1 MISNRIR
8 AAAFAITCMSVS
20 PWSAYAAQDADLY
33 AAAKKNGE
41 TEVTWYQSHI
51 RTEASEKIGQAFTAK
66 YPGIKVNVFNS
77 TAAVAYQR
85 LTQDIKAGAAQ
96 ADIFGTTDISQMATL
111 KKQGNLE
118 KFVPETAAGMV
129 PAVKALNDPEG
140 FYTITYAA
148 LVALTYNSDKVNAE
162 NAPKRWTDLTDKK
175 WEGQVTIGS
184 PNYSGTLG
192 GWTVMIKR
200 LYGMDFFQK
209 LAANRPLVGR
219 SIDDALIHLN
229 SGESSIAAGDVAS
242 TSRSKARGNPL
253 GISYPEDGALL
264 LVGPTALVKGSKHPN
279 AGKLF
284 INFLLTPDAAK
295 VIVGEFEQAVI
306 LNAPAPPSGVPL
318 KDIKTVTNSVDE
330 ILKELPGIKE
340 KWRETFND

>member
-1 MISNRIR
+1 MTSIR
-8 AAAFAITCMSVS
+8 MVGIAFAVACVGAL
-20 PWSAYAAQDADLY
+20 PRPAHAAQDAELY
-33 AAAKKNGE
+33 EAAKKAGE

-77 TAAVAYQR
+77 TAAVAFQR
-85 LTQDIKAGAAQ
+85 LTQDLKAGSVQ
-96 ADIFGTTDISQMATL
+96 ADVFGTTDISHMPTL
-111 KKQGNLE
+111 KAQGSLE

-140 FYTITYAA
+140 FYTVTYAS
-148 LVALTYNSDKVNAE
+148 LTALTYNTDKVKKE

-209 LAANRPLVGR
+209 LADNKPLVGR

-242 TSRSKARGNPL
+242 TSRSIARGNPL

-264 LVGPTALVKGSKHPN
+264 LIGPTALIKGAKHPN
-279 AGKLF
+279 AGKLL

-295 VIVGEFEQAVI
+295 VIVGEFEQSVI
-306 LNAPAPPSGVPL
+306 IDAPPPPSGVPL
-318 KDIKTVTNSVDE
+318 KDIKTTTNPLDE
-330 ILKELPGIKE
+330 ILKESPGIKE
-340 KWRETFND
+340 KWRDLFGS

>member
-1 MISNRIR
+1 MMSIRIW
-8 AAAFAITCMSVS
+8 ALTCAFACIAVS
-20 PWSAYAAQDADLY
+20 PRPAPAAQDADLY
-33 AAAKKNGE
+33 EAAKKASE
-41 TEVTWYQSHI
+41 TEITWYQSHI

-77 TAAVAYQR
+77 TAAVAFQR
-85 LTQDIKAGAAQ
+85 LTQDLKAGAAQ
-96 ADIFGTTDISQMATL
+96 ADIFGTTDISHMPSL
-111 KKQGNLE
+111 KSQGSLE
-118 KFVPETAAGMV
+118 KFVPETVSGMV
-129 PAVKALNDPEG
+129 PAVKQLNDPEG
-140 FYTITYAA
+140 YYTITYAA
-148 LVALTYNSDKVNAE
+148 LVALTYNSDKVKPE

-192 GWTVMIKR
+192 GWSVMIKR
-200 LYGMDFFQK
+200 LYGMEFFQK
-209 LAANRPLVGR
+209 LADNKPLVGR

-242 TSRSKARGNPL
+242 TSRSIARGNPL

-264 LVGPTALVKGSKHPN
+264 LVGPTALIKGAKHPN

-284 INFLLTPDAAK
+284 INYLLTPDAAK

-306 LNAPAPPSGVPL
+306 IDAAAPPSGVPL
-318 KDIKTVTNSVDE
+318 KDIKTVSNPLEE
-330 ILKELPGIKE
+330 ILRELPGIKE
-340 KWRETFND
+340 KWRDLFGS

>member
-1 MISNRIR
+1 MISSRIR
-8 AAAFAITCMSVS
+8 IAALATIVMSVT
-20 PWSAYAAQDADLY
+20 PWLAYAAQDADLY

-96 ADIFGTTDISQMATL
+96 ADIFGTTDISHMATL

-129 PAVKALNDPEG
+129 PAVKALNDPDG

-148 LVALTYNSDKVNAE
+148 LVALTYNSDKVKPE

-209 LAANRPLVGR
+209 LAANNPLVGR

-229 SGESSIAAGDVAS
+229 SGESAIAAGDVAS

-253 GISYPEDGALL
+253 GISYPDDGALL
-264 LVGPTALVKGSKHPN
+264 LVGPTGLVKGSKHPN

-306 LNAPAPPSGVPL
+306 LDAPAPPSGVPL

>member
-1 MISNRIR
+1 MISIR
-8 AAAFAITCMSVS
+8 LWVFAFAIACIAAS
-20 PWSAYAAQDADLY
+20 PRLAPAAQDADLY
-33 AAAKKNGE
+33 EAAKKAGE

-77 TAAVAYQR
+77 TAAVAFQR
-85 LTQDIKAGAAQ
+85 LTQDLKAGAVQ
-96 ADIFGTTDISQMATL
+96 ADIFGTTDISHMPTL
-111 KKQGNLE
+111 KAQDSLE
-118 KFVPETAAGMV
+118 KFVPETVSGMV
-129 PAVKALNDPEG
+129 PSVKQLNDPEG
-140 FYTITYAA
+140 YYTITYAA
-148 LVALTYNSDKVNAE
+148 LVALTYNRDKVKPE
-162 NAPKRWTDLTDKK
+162 NAPKHWTDLTDKK

-192 GWTVMIKR
+192 GWSVMIKR
-200 LYGMDFFQK
+200 LYGMEFFQK
-209 LAANRPLVGR
+209 LADNKPLVGR

-242 TSRSKARGNPL
+242 TSRSIARGNPL

-264 LVGPTALVKGSKHPN
+264 LVGPTALIKGAKHPN

-284 INFLLTPDAAK
+284 INYLLTPDAAK

-306 LNAPAPPSGVPL
+306 IDAPAPPSGVPL
-318 KDIKTVTNSVDE
+318 KDIKTVSNPLEE

-340 KWRETFND
+340 KWRDLFGS